1 MKTDLVLTMD
11 EYLDQYCVIP
21 KRLSPPARDARHISI
36 TTEEQVDSSVEVH
49 SCRCDQWGLPC
60 PGGLKSRPAS
70 EQESAILAERK

>member
-36 TTEEQVDSSVEVH
+36 KAEDQVEIRAWKCTVADGINGVI
-49 SCRCDQWGLPC
+49 
-60 PGGLKSRPAS
+60 PA
-70 EQESAILAERK
+70 RVV